1 MLLAGSRCYDAA
13 VPNPDTSPTATP
25 AAPPRPA
32 WLAEALIWAGL
43 AACAIGFG
51 VNRMWLVLPL
61 SRFGEM
67 VLLAG
72 LVALLAWPLR
82 RWLCRTWAEA
92 FALPWL
98 VALAALTG
106 LLPALSVLLLSATAI
121 AIGSLVAG
129 RARPLLSLLSGF
141 ALIAGIVGWLLP
153 LPIHR
158 AWVYIPLCVVAIVL
172 RRRAL
177 LEAVSAISS
186 HWRMAV
192 DGAPRTAAA
201 AVMVVGI
208 ASAGAWPPTM
218 MFDDL
223 AYHLGL
229 PWQLMVHGAYTL
241 DPSHQVWTLA
251 AWGGDVL
258 QAIAQVMAHA
268 EARSALNAIW
278 LLATA
283 AGVWQLCTALGARM
297 STRWAAV
304 ALYASLPLT
313 QALQG
318 SMQTETAAAAVTL
331 GLALAILDDG
341 DHGYRGI
348 FVGALL
354 FGLLCTLKPLHALAA
369 LPLLVWALWRHWPNF
384 PWRRVL
390 PAALLVLLVGAS
402 SYTYSWII
410 AGNPILPLFNNTF
423 HSAYFPA
430 VNFNDTRWHLGLGPT
445 LPWRITFDTEHYYE
459 SWDGGFG
466 FVMVALAGAWLLALA
481 RKQTRALAWVATAA
495 ILLPLLGMQYARY
508 IHPSLVLLIPVL
520 LVAMQ
525 YTMADKRLAVV
536 LVGVCVV
543 NLAFQANANWMLHIG
558 SIKDTLTSLHD
569 EPRLFAR
576 FAPERALAAAM
587 REQAPRHGTVLSLH
601 LPAYAEFAGLGRTTT
616 WYDPALQ
623 AASTRANL
631 DASGEAW
638 AALWRDEGIG
648 ELMLHDTELTPA
660 QRAGLVVAG
669 AQRKLVVGDAQWWRL
684 PEDGQ

>member
-1 MLLAGSRCYDAA
+1 MPLVGSRWYDAA
-13 VPNPDTSPTATP
+13 VPNPDTSAT
-25 AAPPRPA
+25 AAPPAPPRLA
-32 WLAEALIWAGL
+32 WLAEALIWAGV
-43 AACAIGFG
+43 AACVIGFG
-51 VNRMWLVLPL
+51 VNRLWLVLPL

-82 RWLCRTWAEA
+82 RWLCRTWADA

-98 VALAALTG
+98 VALVGLTG

-141 ALIAGIVGWLLP
+141 ALVAGVVGWLLP

-158 AWVYIPLCVVAIVL
+158 AWVYIPLCVVAVVL

-177 LEAVSAISS
+177 LETASTISG
-186 HWRMAV
+186 HWRMAI

-229 PWQLMVHGAYTL
+229 PWQLMMHGAYLL
-241 DPSHQVWTLA
+241 DPSHQVWSLA
-251 AWGGDVL
+251 AWGGDIL

-283 AGVWQLCTALGARM
+283 AGVWQLCAALGARV

-313 QALQG
+313 QSLQG
-318 SMQTETAAAAVTL
+318 SMQTETAAAAITL

-341 DHGYRGI
+341 DRGYRDI

-369 LPLLVWALWRHWPNF
+369 LPLLVWALWRHWLNL

-402 SYTYSWII
+402 SYTYSWTI
-410 AGNPILPLFNNTF
+410 AGNPMLPLFNDTF
-423 HSAYFPA
+423 HSPYFPA
-430 VNFNDTRWHLGLGPT
+430 VNFNDLRWHHGFGPT

-459 SWDGGFG
+459 SWIGGFG

-481 RKQTRALAWVATAA
+481 RKQTRT
-495 ILLPLLGMQYARY
+495 
-508 IHPSLVLLIPVL
+508 
-520 LVAMQ
+520 
-525 YTMADKRLAVV
+525 
-536 LVGVCVV
+536 
-543 NLAFQANANWMLHIG
+543 
-558 SIKDTLTSLHD
+558 
-569 EPRLFAR
+569 
-576 FAPERALAAAM
+576 
-587 REQAPRHGTVLSLH
+587 
-601 LPAYAEFAGLGRTTT
+601 GLGR
-616 WYDPALQ
+616 DGSHPAPPAGDAICALHPSFTG
-623 AASTRANL
+623 AADTGAVGGNAIHHGGQTPCRRARRGMHRQSSLPVQCPL
-631 DASGEAW
+631 DAA
-638 AALWRDEGIG
+638 
-648 ELMLHDTELTPA
+648 H
-660 QRAGLVVAG
+660 
-669 AQRKLVVGDAQWWRL
+669 RL
-684 PEDGQ
+684 DQTHLDQPS